1 MNRVAK
7 KSVID
12 VKTPNCS
19 VETGILADS
28 CHYESNKKDE
38 QDKNMNR
45 LLTGAAAFA
54 AFLCISPAM
63 AEVER
68 LQPDFTFKRVPV
80 PTGEAVG
87 RITVQIDPNAPR
99 LGPVYADPQEEP
111 VPATVGGAAV
121 APPISGL
128 EWFWAGVSP
137 DALASGPARF
147 IKAMEYINNPP
158 NGSGVPA
165 PRLQSLQDIA
175 NAHGLHIL
183 RETVGTDVSP
193 ALVLAVISVE
203 SAGRVDAVSSAGAE
217 GLMQLIPATADRF
230 GVSDSTNPG
239 QNIKGGV
246 AYLAWLLDHFGND
259 PVLALAGYNAGE
271 GNVAKHDGVPPFAE
285 TRAYVPKV
293 LAAWQVAKGL
303 CQTPPE
309 LITDG
314 CVFNVNGI

>member
-1 MNRVAK
+1 MLNPTK
-7 KSVID
+7 
-12 VKTPNCS
+12 N
-19 VETGILADS
+19 
-28 CHYESNKKDE
+28 DE
-38 QDKNMNR
+38 QDQKMNR
-45 LLTGAAAFA
+45 SVTGAAALAAIFSVFPAFA
-54 AFLCISPAM
+54 D
-63 AEVER
+63 VER
-68 LQPDFTFKRVPV
+68 LQPDFTFNRVTV
-80 PTGEAVG
+80 PTGDAVG

-99 LGPVYADPQEEP
+99 LGPVYSDPPEETI
-111 VPATVGGAAV
+111 PATAGGATV

-128 EWFWAGVSP
+128 EWFWANVSP

-147 IKAMEYINNPP
+147 IKAMEQINNPP
-158 NGSGVPA
+158 NGNGIPA

-203 SAGRVDAVSSAGAE
+203 SAGRVEAVSSAGAE
-217 GLMQLIPATADRF
+217 GLMQLIPATAERF
-230 GVSDSTNPG
+230 GITDSKNPA
-239 QNIKGGV
+239 QNIEGGV
-246 AYLAWLLDHFGND
+246 AYLGWLLNHFDND

-271 GNVAKHDGVPPFAE
+271 GNVAKYSGVPPFAE